1 MLILGYC
8 PKCGYVFSGDEEV
21 DVNNFNDSR
30 FAPIPNGGAYRP
42 TANNEQV
49 IR

>member
-1 MLILGYC
+1 MPLTEYLSLLS
-8 PKCGYVFSGDEEV
+8 KDLEV
-21 DVNNFNDSR
+21 AATYFFQLL

-42 TANNEQV
+42 NANNEQV

>member
-1 MLILGYC
+1 MALPFAVITFVC
-8 PKCGYVFSGDEEV
+8 
-21 DVNNFNDSR
+21 FNH